1 MSDFSQYML
10 QARKDVESCI
20 EIWTNIFEENYNEKI
35 EYMYS
40 KGSATK
46 EWENLI
52 DYVPIISDV
61 DIHIKIYEDLT
72 LYENLTD
79 AFINSIGVSQTYED
93 IFVEKNPNHLHIPRT
108 QIVNMSDIK

>member
-1 MSDFSQYML
+1 ML

-46 EWENLI
+46 EWE
-52 DYVPIISDV
+52 
-61 DIHIKIYEDLT
+61 K
-72 LYENLTD
+72 
-79 AFINSIGVSQTYED
+79 VS
-93 IFVEKNPNHLHIPRT
+93 K
-108 QIVNMSDIK
+108 S